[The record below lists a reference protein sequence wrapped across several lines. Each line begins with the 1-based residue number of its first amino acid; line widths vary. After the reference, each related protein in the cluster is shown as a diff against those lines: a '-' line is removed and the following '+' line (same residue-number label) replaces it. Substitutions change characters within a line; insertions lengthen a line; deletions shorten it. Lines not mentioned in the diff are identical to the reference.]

1 MKILEAKYWIDV
13 MAGRER
19 GAIAW
24 SLRGVLFLFEQP
36 YALTMRIRNRLY
48 DTQKIRIRTLPRPV
62 VSVGNL
68 TTGGTGKSPVVAWL
82 AKQLIAKGVRPAVL
96 LRGYRDR
103 TRSDRQSQSDRS
115 QSDEA
120 REYEQLLGPHITSG
134 GATIRAV
141 TIRANADRVFAAN
154 QAIAHDPEINVFV
167 LDDGMQ
173 HRRVA
178 RQCEIVLVDAT
189 DPFGHDHVLPR
200 GLLREP
206 MEGLRRADAIVLT
219 RVDQAGSHMFSTSIA
234 QIEAEIERHTNA
246 PRFKCRHVI
255 TQFVDLAG
263 NPVSLDH
270 KRYFAFAGL
279 GNPQPFFAQLL
290 VRSHRDS
297 ATCVGTRTFR
307 DHVRFESAEQFQK
320 QVVDQ
325 AAHVSADIIIT
336 TRKNAAVMPSATF
349 PIPILIA
356 ELAVEFLD
364 DDDNKLIDLVLRKL
378 RA

>member
-1 MKILEAKYWIDV
+1 

-19 GAIAW
+19 GASGW
-24 SLRGVLFLFEQP
+24 FLRGVLLLFEQP
-36 YALTMRIRNRLY
+36 YTLAMRIRNRLY

-82 AKQLIAKGVRPAVL
+82 AKQLIAKGIRPAVL

-103 TRSDRQSQSDRS
+103 TRSARQSQSDKSQSDRS

-120 REYEQLLGPHITSG
+120 REYEQLLGTHITPG
-134 GATIRAV
+134 GFTNRAV
-141 TIRANADRVFAAN
+141 TIRANADRVIAAN

-255 TQFVDLAG
+255 TQFVDLSG
-263 NPVSLDH
+263 NPVSLEH
-270 KRYFAFAGL
+270 KRYFVFAGL

-290 VRSHRDS
+290 ARSHRDS
-297 ATCVGTRTFR
+297 ATCVSTRTFR
-307 DHVRFESAEQFQK
+307 DHVRFESAEEFQK

-325 AAHVSADIIIT
+325 AAHVGADIIIT
-336 TRKNAAVMPSATF
+336 TRKNAAVLPSATF

-364 DDDNKLIDLVLRKL
+364 DDGDKLIDLVLSKL